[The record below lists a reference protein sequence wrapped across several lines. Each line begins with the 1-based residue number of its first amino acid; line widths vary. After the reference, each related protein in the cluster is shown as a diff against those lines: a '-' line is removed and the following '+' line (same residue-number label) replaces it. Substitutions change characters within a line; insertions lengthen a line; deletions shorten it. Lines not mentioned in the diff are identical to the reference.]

1 MLTKNLKCPLCGEA
15 KEDEVHFVLCCP
27 MLDDIRKQFIPPSS
41 VNILAFLGLVCCW
54 LQPTRKL
61 SENYQLFF
69 IRLSRLGILILSTNE
84 PVVVNSC
91 HLYDAKLNFFIPFL
105 WLCIKLYV
113 HPFMNGHGLYINKTS
128 INQSIS
134 LCLSLCLCL
143 SVCLSLSLSLSLCGG
158 VGYLGVFCFCFH
170 LLLCMHF
177 DFREESHQ

>member
-1 MLTKNLKCPLCGEA
+1 MTKFRFGVSELSVHYYRYRSHVEKDLKCPLCGEA
-15 KEDEVHFVLCCP
+15 QEDEVHFVLCCP

-91 HLYDAKLNFFIPFL
+91 HLYDAKLTFKKKIV

-113 HPFMNGHGLYINKTS
+113 HRFMKGHGLYMNKTS
-128 INQSIS
+128 INQSI
-134 LCLSLCLCL
+134 CLSLCLSVSVCL
-143 SVCLSLSLSLSLCGG
+143 SVCLSLSL
-158 VGYLGVFCFCFH
+158 
-170 LLLCMHF
+170 
-177 DFREESHQ
+177 